1 MSKYLNS
8 LFGLEGKVAIVVGA
22 SRGIGMSIAEGLF
35 NAGAEVYGFGRT
47 KTSELIK
54 TPKFEYKSVDFL
66 KNENIVN
73 EFSIIKKSRGSIN
86 ILVNAA
92 GITIPNDSSVDS
104 FRKTFK
110 TNLYLA
116 YESSIIFAELKE
128 DSSFASIINIT
139 SIGAEIGFPNNPA
152 YIASKAAL
160 KNMTKGLAID
170 FADKKIRVNN
180 ISPGYIDTAMTKDSL
195 LDAEKKKRRL
205 NRMIIKRWGKTK
217 DVVGASIFLASDSS
231 SYMTGTDITID
242 GGWIANGLTE

>member
-1 MSKYLNS
+1 MSKYLDS
-8 LFGLEGKVAIVVGA
+8 LFGLKGKVAIVVGA
-22 SRGIGMSIAEGLF
+22 SRGIGMSIAEGLQ

-47 KTSELIK
+47 ETSALNK

-66 KNENIVN
+66 KNENIEK
-73 EFSIIKKSRGSIN
+73 EFSSINIRKGSIN

-92 GITIPNDSSVDS
+92 GITIPNDNSMDS
-104 FRKTFK
+104 FRETFK

-116 YESSIIFAELKE
+116 YESSIMFSELKE
-128 DSSFASIINIT
+128 DSSLASIINIT

-170 FADKKIRVNN
+170 FASKNIRVNN
-180 ISPGYIDTAMTKDSL
+180 ISPGYIDTAMTKESL
-195 LDAEKKKRRL
+195 LDAEKKEKRL

-217 DVVGASIFLASDSS
+217 DIVGASIFLASDSS

-242 GGWIANGLTE
+242 GGWIANGLTD